1 MKMRKPSV
9 YFILT
14 LIVALPLVG
23 GTASAQSVVIRRQEA
38 PKPLKPGELS
48 YVNAFPFNHFLGFD
62 QQVDS
67 GKKPNFFY
75 NTVGENAGLSFLS
88 SALVPGLGQAAHRQW
103 IKTGLFTAVEAITL
117 YAHFH
122 LHNQGHNLEEK
133 YIQFADNNW
142 SVVNY
147 ATYLVKYH
155 NHFFPDDQISVNS
168 LANNGADLS
177 TGATYTHE
185 DWNRVNLQKLHD
197 LENITYYN
205 GTSGV
210 AFSHNMPEYGSQQ
223 YYELMSKYFQFAP
236 GWKDFN
242 SDPGSVVWGTEGMP
256 AFFNQGAGM
265 ADRYNNKYRMA
276 TNVLTITI
284 INHFVSAFDAF
295 ITTKLRARNVH
306 VESNGMGAKLV
317 FGF

>member
-1 MKMRKPSV
+1 MLKTPA
-9 YFILT
+9 YFILFLLAMFL
-14 LIVALPLVG
+14 LIG
-23 GTASAQSVVIRRQEA
+23 SSASAQSVVIRHQMA
-38 PKPLKPGELS
+38 LKPLKPGELS
-48 YVNAFPFNHFLGFD
+48 YANAFPFNHFLGFD
-62 QQVDS
+62 QQVDP
-67 GKKPNFFY
+67 KRKMNFLF
-75 NTVGENAGLSFLS
+75 NTVGENAGLSFIS
-88 SALVPGLGQAAHRQW
+88 SALIPGLGQAAHRQW
-103 IKTGLFTAVEAITL
+103 IKTGLFAAVEVVTL

-122 LHNQGHNLEEK
+122 LHSQGHDLEGK

-147 ATYLVKYH
+147 ANYLVQYH
-155 NHFFPDDQISVNS
+155 NHYFPNDQINVNS
-168 LANNGADLS
+168 LANQGADLT

-185 DWNRVNLQKLHD
+185 DWQRVNLQKLHQ

-223 YYELMSKYFQFAP
+223 YYELMSKYFQFSP
-236 GWKDFN
+236 GWRDFN
-242 SDPGSVVWGTEGMP
+242 SAPGSVIWNTEGMP
-256 AFFNQGAGM
+256 AFFIQGASM

-317 FGF
+317 LGF